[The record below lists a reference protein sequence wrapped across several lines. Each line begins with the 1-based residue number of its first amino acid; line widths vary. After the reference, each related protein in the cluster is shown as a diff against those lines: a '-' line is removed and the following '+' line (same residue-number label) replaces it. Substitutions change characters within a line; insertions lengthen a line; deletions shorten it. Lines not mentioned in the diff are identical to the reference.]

1 MITAN
6 FLTLA
11 DGLSAFLWP
20 FLRISAFLIAAPLFS
35 LDAVLLRV
43 RILLALAL
51 TVMIY
56 GFVEAPDIDP
66 LSLSGI
72 NQIVLQIYLGLL
84 LGFVLQI
91 VTAAVALAGQAIAN
105 AMGLGFANLVDPAM
119 GNIPVLSQFLV
130 VLATFIFL
138 AVGGHLLVISLLL
151 ESFSIVPIGIVPD
164 FEQWPAILMDWLPIL
179 FIAGLN
185 LSLPLLIS
193 ILLVNIGLGIV
204 TRSAPALNIISV
216 GFPAILLAGL
226 ILLNFALPGMMQAI
240 ERLWLQSYDVMRVI
254 LEI

>member
-6 FLTLA
+6 FMTLA
-11 DGLSAFLWP
+11 DGLAAFLWP
-20 FLRISAFLIAAPLFS
+20 FVRIGAFLVAAPLFS

-51 TVMIY
+51 TFMIY
-56 GFVEAPDIDP
+56 NLLEAPEIDP
-66 LSLSGI
+66 LSLAGI
-72 NQIVLQIYLGLL
+72 GQILIQIYLGLM
-84 LGFVLQI
+84 LGFILQI

-105 AMGLGFANLVDPAM
+105 SMGLGFANLVDPAM

-130 VLATFIFL
+130 ILATFIFL

-151 ESFSIVPIGIVPD
+151 ESFFLVPIGSVPE
-164 FEQWPAILMDWLPIL
+164 FQQWPGILMNWLPML

-185 LSLPLLIS
+185 LSLPLLVS

-240 ERLWLQSYDVMRVI
+240 ERLWLQSYDVMRI
-254 LEI
+254 LLEA